1 MLILLGGA
9 PRAGKGIISRRV
21 AAEAEYPLL
30 SLDPLKMGLQ
40 NAVPSL
46 GIDADANPAEVG
58 EKMWPLVRA
67 IAENVLDSESEYIFE
82 GDMILPHQAAALL
95 SFPGAD
101 VRACFVGYGSI
112 DSRQK
117 LAEIRQHTGFPN
129 DWLTEH
135 DDEYVLGVVE
145 YGIRFSRHLAEQ
157 CNHHGLRHFDV
168 SEDFAKTVDDVAAYL
183 LE

>member
-101 VRACFVGYGSI
+101 VRACFVVYCSI

-117 LAEIRQHTGFPN
+117 LAEIRQHTGLPN

-157 CNHHGLRHFDV
+157 CNHHGLRYFDV